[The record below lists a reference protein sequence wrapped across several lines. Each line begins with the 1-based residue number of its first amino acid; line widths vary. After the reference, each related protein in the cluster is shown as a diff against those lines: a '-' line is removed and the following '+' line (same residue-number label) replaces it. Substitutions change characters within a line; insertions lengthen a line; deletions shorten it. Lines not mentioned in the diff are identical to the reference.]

1 MLKKQT
7 LVFLSTFAAVVL
19 FSGVAFAQDAGADN
33 VFTAFSWVAI
43 ASALAIGVA
52 ALGAALGMG
61 RAGTAALEGI
71 ARNPGAAGKIFTPL
85 IITLALIEAVA
96 IYGLLIAFVL
106 SGNLQLPA
114 DMAELIQVIELMR

>member
-19 FSGVAFAQDAGADN
+19 FSGVAFAQEAGADN
-33 VFTAFSWVAI
+33 VFTTFSWVAI

-106 SGNLQLPA
+106 SGNLTLPA
-114 DMAELIQVIELMR
+114 DLAELMQVLQAM